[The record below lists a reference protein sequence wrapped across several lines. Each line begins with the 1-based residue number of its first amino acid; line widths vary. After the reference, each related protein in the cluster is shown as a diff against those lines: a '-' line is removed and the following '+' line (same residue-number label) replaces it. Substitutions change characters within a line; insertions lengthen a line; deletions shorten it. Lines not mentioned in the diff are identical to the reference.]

1 MINLKNLDE
10 KDQLLY
16 KNIAHKYRISP
27 TLLAS
32 YMETFS
38 PGIKYGIT
46 NLLSQ
51 EFFYKNS
58 VREGWAI
65 SILKYVK
72 SQNKGKAPLS
82 QNALDML
89 GQPLGPLQQYRGART
104 KRNNNN
110 TIIPWDE
117 LKF

>member
-32 YMETFS
+32 YVETFS
-38 PGIKYGIT
+38 DDIKHGIT

-58 VREGWAI
+58 AREGWAI

-72 SQNKGKAPLS
+72 NQNKGKAPLS
-82 QNALDML
+82 QVTLNML

-104 KRNNNN
+104 RKNNNN
-110 TIIPWDE
+110 AVVTWDQ